1 MLEKTYEII
10 QAAFGNEVD
19 KGGHPYLGHLQRV
32 ADAAGIH
39 GEIYRIVALLHDLL
53 EDCPQWSEVQLRE
66 LFDSEIV
73 DAIVLLTKS
82 ENKAYDD
89 YIADIK
95 SNSYARIVKIADL
108 IDNMDLTRI
117 SVVTEKDLKRRE
129 KYKRALMLLV

>member
-10 QAAFGNEVD
+10 QAAFGHEVD

-32 ADAAGIH
+32 ADAAAIH
-39 GEIYRIVALLHDLL
+39 GENYRIVALLHDLL

-66 LFDSEIV
+66 LYDSEIV
-73 DAIVLLTKS
+73 DAVVLLTKS
-82 ENKAYDD
+82 ENKAYDE

-95 SNSYARIVKIADL
+95 SNSLARIVKIADL

-117 SVVTEKDLKRRE
+117 SAITEKDLERRE
-129 KYKRALMLLV
+129 KYKKALMMLV